1 MADFIV
7 DDDDTVILRD
17 LGDVSRQ
24 NNNSENDNRLLDSY
38 DQNNT
43 INSHI
48 DDDLG
53 DIINGDI
60 SSSEDNDVMV
70 NNSDS
75 ELDASMRFFLAHSS
89 DSTDLSSSEM
99 SD

>member
-1 MADFIV
+1 MADFVV
-7 DDDDTVILRD
+7 DDDDTVLRD
-17 LGDVSRQ
+17 LSDVSRQ
-24 NNNSENDNRLLDSY
+24 NSNSENDNRLLDSY
-38 DQNNT
+38 DENNT

-60 SSSEDNDVMV
+60 SSSED